1 MAMEVLSV
9 PLRLSLPQ
17 PTESQSRTTSSQSK
31 TDQSK
36 VQIKIKMLEPGRK
49 KLTSIETQRVVSVL
63 DETIKKL
70 ELVSMFQHAVDN
82 LERYKVVLGSELVG
96 ALREHQRLQDNMD
109 IQLRR
114 LHSKKSKEGEEE
126 YSIVEHKDT
135 MEQSN
140 VNIGR
145 IRQGIQSSV
154 KNTLRLFLNN
164 PPASKALR
172 AEGQLR
178 DPAYQELIQTMSE
191 LRGFLFELLLTSPL
205 EQTEKMRYL
214 QDITLRDKK
223 NKDILSTLEE
233 ELKAV
238 VLDRDTEISKK
249 NEIIRHL
256 KVSLHQLEKL
266 SENQVKRIM
275 QEAETQQKSD
285 WRASE
290 GKCSKIQQEL
300 QQLRSQLSV
309 NISENREI
317 ELFMRKKKYK
327 IETEIENWIQK
338 YDADMGEKQDEL
350 EELEAEYTLE
360 KAQLAEVQEKLAVME
375 EEYTQIMEERRLAK
389 LRMEEEERELANK
402 NRAATLIQAHWK
414 GYLVRQSMK
423 SKKKKKKG
431 KGKGKGKK
439 GKK

>member
-1 MAMEVLSV
+1 MEVLSA

-17 PTESQSRTTSSQSK
+17 STETQSRTTSSQSK
-31 TDQSK
+31 TSK
-36 VQIKIKMLEPGRK
+36 AQTKIKMLEQGRK
-49 KLTSIETQRVVSVL
+49 KLTSIETQRVISVL

-82 LERYKVVLGSELVG
+82 LEQYKIVLGSELVG
-96 ALREHQRLQDNMD
+96 ALREHQRLQDNMNL
-109 IQLRR
+109 QLTR
-114 LHSKKSKEGEEE
+114 LHSKEGEEE
-126 YSIVEHKDT
+126 YSIVEDKNT
-135 MEQSN
+135 KEQSD
-140 VNIGR
+140 VIFAR
-145 IRQGIQSSV
+145 IRQGIQSSIR
-154 KNTLRLFLNN
+154 NTLRLFVSN

-172 AEGQLR
+172 AEGHLR

-191 LRGFLFELLLTSPL
+191 MRGFLFEFLLTSPL

-214 QDITLRDKK
+214 HDITIRNKK
-223 NKDILSTLEE
+223 NRELLLTLEE
-233 ELKAV
+233 ELKTV

-256 KVSLHQLEKL
+256 KVNLHQLEKL
-266 SENQVKRIM
+266 SESQVKRIM

-285 WRASE
+285 CRTSE
-290 GKCSKIQQEL
+290 GKCSKIHHEL
-300 QQLRSQLSV
+300 QQLRSQLSST
-309 NISENREI
+309 ISENREI
-317 ELFMRKKKYK
+317 ELTMRKKKYK

-338 YDADMGEKQDEL
+338 YDTDMGEKQDEL
-350 EELEAEYTLE
+350 EELEAEYNLE

-375 EEYTQIMEERRLAK
+375 EEYIQIMEERRLAK

-402 NRAATLIQAHWK
+402 NRAATVIQAHWK

-431 KGKGKGKK
+431 KGKGKK

>member
-1 MAMEVLSV
+1 MAMEVLSA

-17 PTESQSRTTSSQSK
+17 STETQSRTTSSQSK
-31 TDQSK
+31 TSK
-36 VQIKIKMLEPGRK
+36 AQTKIKMLEQGRK
-49 KLTSIETQRVVSVL
+49 KLTSIETQRVISVL

-82 LERYKVVLGSELVG
+82 LEQYKIVLGSELVG
-96 ALREHQRLQDNMD
+96 ALREHQRLQDNMNL
-109 IQLRR
+109 QLTR
-114 LHSKKSKEGEEE
+114 LHSKEGEED
-126 YSIVEHKDT
+126 YSIVEDKNT
-135 MEQSN
+135 KEQSD
-140 VNIGR
+140 VILAR
-145 IRQGIQSSV
+145 IRQGIQSSIR
-154 KNTLRLFLNN
+154 NTLRLFVSN

-172 AEGQLR
+172 AEGHLR

-191 LRGFLFELLLTSPL
+191 MRGFLFEFLLTSPL

-214 QDITLRDKK
+214 HDITIRNKK
-223 NKDILSTLEE
+223 NRELLLTLEE
-233 ELKAV
+233 ELKTV

-256 KVSLHQLEKL
+256 KVNLHQLEKL
-266 SENQVKRIM
+266 SESQVKRIM

-285 WRASE
+285 CRTSE
-290 GKCSKIQQEL
+290 GKCSKIHHEL
-300 QQLRSQLSV
+300 QQLRSQLSST
-309 NISENREI
+309 ISENREI
-317 ELFMRKKKYK
+317 ELTMRKKKYK

-338 YDADMGEKQDEL
+338 YDTDMGEKQDEL
-350 EELEAEYTLE
+350 EELEAEYNLE

-375 EEYTQIMEERRLAK
+375 EEYIQIMEERRLAK

-402 NRAATLIQAHWK
+402 NRAATVIQAHWK

-431 KGKGKGKK
+431 KGKGKK

>member
-1 MAMEVLSV
+1 MAMEVLSA

-17 PTESQSRTTSSQSK
+17 STETQSRTTSSQSK
-31 TDQSK
+31 TSK
-36 VQIKIKMLEPGRK
+36 AQTKIKMLEQGRK
-49 KLTSIETQRVVSVL
+49 KLTSIETQRVISVL

-82 LERYKVVLGSELVG
+82 LEQYKIVLGSELVG
-96 ALREHQRLQDNMD
+96 ALREHQRLQDNMNL
-109 IQLRR
+109 QLTR
-114 LHSKKSKEGEEE
+114 LHSKEGEEE
-126 YSIVEHKDT
+126 YSIVEDKNT
-135 MEQSN
+135 KEQSD
-140 VNIGR
+140 VIFAR
-145 IRQGIQSSV
+145 IRQGIQSSIR
-154 KNTLRLFLNN
+154 NTLRLFVSN

-172 AEGQLR
+172 AEGHLR

-191 LRGFLFELLLTSPL
+191 MRGFLFEFLLTSPL

-214 QDITLRDKK
+214 HDITIRNKK
-223 NKDILSTLEE
+223 NRELLLTLEE
-233 ELKAV
+233 ELKTV

-256 KVSLHQLEKL
+256 KVNLHQLEKL
-266 SENQVKRIM
+266 SESQVKRIM

-285 WRASE
+285 CRTSE
-290 GKCSKIQQEL
+290 GKCSKIHHEL
-300 QQLRSQLSV
+300 QQLRSQLSST
-309 NISENREI
+309 ISENREI
-317 ELFMRKKKYK
+317 ELTMRKKKYK

-338 YDADMGEKQDEL
+338 YDTDMGEKQDEL
-350 EELEAEYTLE
+350 EELEAEYNLE

-375 EEYTQIMEERRLAK
+375 EEYIQIMEERRLAK

-402 NRAATLIQAHWK
+402 NRAATVIQAHWK

-431 KGKGKGKK
+431 KGKGKK